1 MVESKKITDV
11 SANKHRLG
19 AWIASG
25 WIFFFIVL
33 FVTWQLIPGDMT
45 LGVKSLAGRFVFA
58 FAHMFSASLLLFVG
72 FLAVGATRWQIETK
86 DASANP
92 ANSGDHAASISVHN
106 RVHTQ
111 FLSNTTEQFVMFSA
125 ALLAATPFLTGSYL
139 RIITLMTVL
148 WIFGR
153 MFFWGGYW
161 YTAAHG
167 LPTYPRAIGL
177 GMGLLCTLALASIAA
192 IGISMHFPSFVA
204 VVDSSAVLS
213 LSGAFTFAGIIIP
226 PDVAIQG
233 SNLLPIGIF
242 SIIIIITAGL
252 AVFPRLAPPVIPM
265 ALISSIGWVWLLF
278 SGAIP
283 IRY

>member
-1 MVESKKITDV
+1 MSDSKEITEL
-11 SANKHRLG
+11 SANKLRLG

-25 WIFFFIVL
+25 WVFFFIVL
-33 FVTWQLIPGDMT
+33 FVTWQLIPGEMT
-45 LGVKSLAGRFVFA
+45 LGVTSFAARFIFA
-58 FAHMFSASLLLFVG
+58 FAHLFFASLLLFVG

-92 ANSGDHAASISVHN
+92 ANSGDHAATISVHN

-125 ALLAATPFLTGSYL
+125 ALLAATPFLTVSYL
-139 RIITLMTVL
+139 RIITLMTIL

-153 MFFWGGYW
+153 LFFWGGYW
-161 YTAAHG
+161 YTAVHG

-177 GMGLLCTLALASIAA
+177 GMGLLCTLVLASIAA
-192 IGISMHFPSFVA
+192 IGISLHFPSFA
-204 VVDSSAVLS
+204 FIVDSNAVLS
-213 LSGAFTFAGIIIP
+213 PSEVFTFAGTIIP
-226 PDVAIQG
+226 PDVVNQG
-233 SNLLPIGIF
+233 SNLIPIGIF
-242 SIIIIITAGL
+242 SLIIMITAGL

-265 ALISSIGWVWLLF
+265 ALISLIGWVWLLS